1 MELKATRGVFND
13 NPAGKRRKLRLGY
26 GTAKRARNSIKK
38 LRRYPNRQYQQ
49 QAAHTLYYRA
59 KYHKHQTP
67 EMREAMK
74 IYAKFIKTLKR
85 RYRQPKAL

>member
-1 MELKATRGVFND
+1 MELKAQRGVFND
-13 NPAGKRRKLRLGY
+13 NPPGKRRKLRLGY

-38 LRRYPNRQYQQ
+38 LRRYPNKQYQS

-67 EMREAMK
+67 GMREAAK
-74 IYAKFIKTLKR
+74 IYAKFIRTLKR
-85 RYRQPKAL
+85 HSN

>member
-38 LRRYPNRQYQQ
+38 LRRYPSKQYQQ

-67 EMREAMK
+67 EMGEAMK
-74 IYAKFIKTLKR
+74 IYAKFIKSLKR
-85 RYRQPKAL
+85 RRQPKAL

>member
-1 MELKATRGVFND
+1 MELKAARGVFND
-13 NPAGKRRKLRLGY
+13 NPPGKRRKLRLGY

-38 LRRYPNRQYQQ
+38 LRRYQNKQYQS

-67 EMREAMK
+67 GMRDAAK
-74 IYAKFIKTLKR
+74 IYAKFIRTLKHR
-85 RYRQPKAL
+85 GL